1 MSEAQLAETRP
12 VDVQQRTAEHVQ
24 PGSPL
29 GIKRVPVGSPVYN
42 DVVTFL
48 YEEATLLDQIRLQE
62 WAARLATDLIYTVP
76 LRQTRTA
83 AELSTTIVRTVQHY
97 HDDYRSILGRI
108 LRLSGKSAWAED
120 PPSRT
125 RRLVTNVFVE
135 ETEKADEFIVTS
147 YLLLTRSRFKDH
159 HVDIISGERRDL
171 LRFGDEG
178 IKLARREV
186 ILDQA
191 VLGTPNLAVFL

>member
-1 MSEAQLAETRP
+1 MTE
-12 VDVQQRTAEHVQ
+12 VQQRGVEDIQ
-24 PGSPL
+24 PGSPV
-29 GIKRVPVGSPVYN
+29 GTKRVPVGSPLYN
-42 DVVTFL
+42 HVVTFL
-48 YEEATLLDQIRLQE
+48 YEEATLLDQIRLKE
-62 WAARLATDLIYTVP
+62 WSELLDTDLIYTVP

-83 AELSTTIVRTVQHY
+83 SELKTTIVRSTQHY

-125 RRLVTNVFVE
+125 RRLVTNIFVE
-135 ETEKADEFIVTS
+135 ETAKADEWVVTS

-159 HVDIISGERRDL
+159 HVDIISGERRDV
-171 LRFGDEG
+171 LRRGENG
-178 IKLARREV
+178 LKLARREV